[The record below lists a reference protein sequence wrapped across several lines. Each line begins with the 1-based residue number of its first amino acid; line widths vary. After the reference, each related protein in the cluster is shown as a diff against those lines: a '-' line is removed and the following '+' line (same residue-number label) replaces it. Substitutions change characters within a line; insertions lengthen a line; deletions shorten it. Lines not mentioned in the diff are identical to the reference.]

1 VCGGDNSTCA
11 DCAGTPHGNAKVDKC
26 NVCNGDSSTCC
37 LAGSSANCPGCDG
50 VKTVARPGT
59 PEANVEAMAPRVS
72 LWSWSLLCVSNPS
85 RSSPSHQSV
94 RAYRRQFQ
102 LDNIDQVKTDSSR
115 FTVLSVWGA
124 TTSGAVNGHLIAI
137 RVALRPK
144 MLTENAGADLVQ
156 LALEA
161 WGTDV
166 VACPDLMRKW
176 GNALGMCTGDRKG
189 ARHPAQGAGCTGAH
203 SAPPLRP

>member
-1 VCGGDNSTCA
+1 LVVELTLRIKPESVKPFSPERA
-11 DCAGTPHGNAKVDKC
+11 SLQKAIPEE
-26 NVCNGDSSTCC
+26 
-37 LAGSSANCPGCDG
+37 LATA
-50 VKTVARPGT
+50 
-59 PEANVEAMAPRVS
+59 
-72 LWSWSLLCVSNPS
+72 
-85 RSSPSHQSV
+85 
-94 RAYRRQFQ
+94 

-176 GNALGMCTGDRKG
+176 GNALGMWTGDRKG